1 MPVTGR
7 KNFTFKEDFANEKT
21 FDQHGSGGQYGSQ
34 HHTCPCFC
42 IRGGQ
47 QPETVIGQEI
57 DRQNSSEDY
66 SEVSS
71 LDQLTYTGNECKVRL
86 KENIVMT
93 TAVTVNSGNRLTIDL
108 NGHTLTAPENDR
120 AFRIQDGALTIEDSI
135 GTGVIQGSGTVTSY
149 GGNGGAIWMSSSDS
163 NNALTLTGGTIRGF
177 TAKYGAGVYMGSGTF
192 HMTGGAIQNC
202 LATDGGLADGGG
214 VYVFGGSFELTDG
227 TISACKANNAGGGV
241 YVSSGSFEMSGGS
254 IENCTAHEG
263 AGVKVYASN
272 GKTASFS
279 MNGSGEIKNCN
290 QNGVSVS
297 AIGNGT
303 PEFTMDGGTIEGSSG
318 YGVWVAAGSA
328 VMSGGSVKDSER
340 YDIYIGRSATLTVN
354 NTQVGGT
361 VMNMGAITG
370 QGSAEFTGTVEN
382 LGYVGAG
389 KITGCKIHRIEHRSP
404 YKGTIENS
412 TWDEY
417 VYLLGYRWPAEK
429 IPSAAGES
437 ISLKFPSYISE
448 PAAMT
453 NTLVIPEGVTVTVDL
468 AGKPVSADTTVT
480 SDIKII
486 NHGTLTLIDSSTGGT
501 LSIPIEND
509 GVLNANGGTVTGEVT
524 NKGTIQATGTPV
536 TKFTGTL
543 VNEEGASVTAGNFM
557 DCTITNNGGTI
568 GGDAIFDRPEPD
580 PEQPG
585 AGSEDGGAG
594 AVIAA
599 LAVGTVVVGGG
610 ILLAHSYIQN
620 NLPEGFAVPETRREL
635 AVVLWNMASKP
646 EPASQQTYTD
656 VQDEEVLKAVC
667 WAVENE
673 LVTPETE
680 STLGADVRVNRLQV
694 IGAMYQTNKRKK

>member
-1 MPVTGR
+1 MKKRLISMVLAVSMAVSIMPAPA
-7 KNFTFKEDFANEKT
+7 FA
-21 FDQHGSGGQYGSQ
+21 SG
-34 HHTCPCFC
+34 
-42 IRGGQ
+42 GGQ

-57 DRQNSSEDY
+57 DRQNSSGDY

-71 LDQLTYTGNECKVRL
+71 LDQLTYTGNECRVRL
-86 KENIVMT
+86 TEDIVMT
-93 TAVTVNSGNRLTIDL
+93 GAVTVNNGNRLTIDL
-108 NGHTLTAPENDR
+108 NGHTLTAAANSQ
-120 AFRIQDGALTIEDSI
+120 AFRIQNGALTIEDS
-135 GTGVIQGSGTVTSY
+135 GSTGVIQGSGTVT
-149 GGNGGAIWMSSSDS
+149 GNGGAIWMSSNDS

-177 TAKYGAGVYMGSGTF
+177 TAT
-192 HMTGGAIQNC
+192 
-202 LATDGGLADGGG
+202 DGGG
-214 VYVFGGSFELTDG
+214 VYVSGGSFEMSGG
-227 TISACKANNAGGGV
+227 TISACNAANAGGGV

-263 AGVKVYASN
+263 AGVKVLASS
-272 GKTASFS
+272 GKASFS
-279 MNGSGEIKNCN
+279 MSGSGEIKNCN
-290 QNGVSVS
+290 QDGVSIA
-297 AIGNGT
+297 AIGGT
-303 PEFTMDGGTIEGSSG
+303 SEFSMSGGTIEDNSG
-318 YGVWVAAGSA
+318 FGVWVDNGSA
-328 VMSGGSVKDSER
+328 VMSGGSVKGSER
-340 YDIYIGRSATLTVN
+340 YDIYIGSRAALTVK

-361 VMNMGAITG
+361 VLNLGKITG

-382 LGYVGAG
+382 SGYAVAE
-389 KITGCKIHRIEHRSP
+389 ITGCKIHRIEHRSP
-404 YKGTIENS
+404 YKGTITDS
-412 TWDEY
+412 PCDEY
-417 VYLLGYRWPAEK
+417 VYLLGRSWK
-429 IPSAAGES
+429 IPSGAGES
-437 ISLKFPSYISE
+437 ITLKVSSYLPPVMENSLE
-448 PAAMT
+448 
-453 NTLVIPEGVTVTVDL
+453 IPKGVTVTVDL
-468 AGKPVSADTTVT
+468 AGKTLSAKE
-480 SDIKII
+480 SDFKII

-509 GVLNANGGTVTGEVT
+509 DDGVLNANGGTVTSEVT

-536 TKFTGTL
+536 TQFTGTL
-543 VNEEGASVTAGNFM
+543 SNEEGASVTAGDFR

-568 GGDAIFDRPEPD
+568 GGDAIWDNPEPG

-599 LAVGTVVVGGG
+599 LAVGTAVVGGG

-620 NLPEGFAVPETRREL
+620 NLPEGFAVPETRQEL
-635 AVVLWNMASKP
+635 AVVLWNMAGKP

>member
-1 MPVTGR
+1 M
-7 KNFTFKEDFANEKT
+7 
-21 FDQHGSGGQYGSQ
+21 
-34 HHTCPCFC
+34 
-42 IRGGQ
+42 
-47 QPETVIGQEI
+47 IGQEV
-57 DRQNSSEDY
+57 DQQNSSGDY

-71 LDQLTYTGNECKVRL
+71 LDQLTYTNNECKVRL
-86 KENIVMT
+86 TKDIVMT
-93 TAVTVNSGNRLTIDL
+93 KAVTVNNGNRLTIDL
-108 NGHTLTAPENDR
+108 NGHTLTAAENSR
-120 AFRIQDGALTIEDSI
+120 AFFIQNGALTIEDSI
-135 GTGVIQGSGTVTSY
+135 GTGVIQGSGTVT
-149 GGNGGAIWMSSSDS
+149 GNGGAIWMSSSDS

-177 TAKYGAGVYMGSGTF
+177 TAT
-192 HMTGGAIQNC
+192 
-202 LATDGGLADGGG
+202 DGGG
-214 VYVFGGSFELTDG
+214 VYVDGGSFEMSGG
-227 TISACKANNAGGGV
+227 TISACNATNAGGGV
-241 YVSSGSFEMSGGS
+241 YVSSGSFKMSGGS
-254 IENCTAHEG
+254 IEDCTAHEG

-272 GKTASFS
+272 GKKASFS
-279 MNGSGEIKNCN
+279 MNGSGKIKNCN
-290 QNGVSVS
+290 TDGVSIF
-297 AIGNGT
+297 AIGDGT
-303 PEFTMDGGTIEGSSG
+303 SEFTMDGGTIEDNGG
-318 YGVWVAAGSA
+318 YGVRVDAGSA
-328 VMSGGSVKDSER
+328 EMRGGSVIKKDSER
-340 YDIYIGRSATLTVN
+340 YDIYIGDRATLTVN

-361 VMNMGAITG
+361 VLNMGKITG

-382 LGYVGAG
+382 RGYPAAG
-389 KITGCKIHRIEHRSP
+389 ITGCKIHRIEHRSP

-417 VYLLGYRWPAEK
+417 VYLLGHSWPTAK
-429 IPSAAGES
+429 IPSGAGES
-437 ISLKFPSYISE
+437 ISLKVPSYITATME
-448 PAAMT
+448 

-468 AGKPVSADTTVT
+468 AGKPVSADAET

-509 GVLNANGGTVTGEVT
+509 GVLNANGGTVTGKVT

-543 VNEEGASVTAGNFM
+543 DNEEGASVTAGDFM

-568 GGDAIFDRPEPD
+568 GGDAILDKPEPG

-599 LAVGTVVVGGG
+599 LAVGTAVVGGG

-620 NLPEGFAVPETRREL
+620 NLPEGFAVPETRQEL
-635 AVVLWNMASKP
+635 AVVLWNMAGKP

>member
-1 MPVTGR
+1 MRPG
-7 KNFTFKEDFANEKT
+7 
-21 FDQHGSGGQYGSQ
+21 
-34 HHTCPCFC
+34 
-42 IRGGQ
+42 GGQ

-57 DRQNSSEDY
+57 DRQNSSGDY

-71 LDQLTYTGNECKVRL
+71 LDQLTYTGNECRVRL
-86 KENIVMT
+86 TEDIVMT
-93 TAVTVNSGNRLTIDL
+93 GAVTVNNGNRLTIDL
-108 NGHTLTAPENDR
+108 NGHTLTAAANSQ
-120 AFRIQDGALTIEDSI
+120 AFRIQNGALTIEDS
-135 GTGVIQGSGTVTSY
+135 GSTGVIQGSGTVT
-149 GGNGGAIWMSSSDS
+149 GNGGAIWMSSNDS

-177 TAKYGAGVYMGSGTF
+177 TAT
-192 HMTGGAIQNC
+192 
-202 LATDGGLADGGG
+202 DGGG
-214 VYVFGGSFELTDG
+214 VYVSGGSFEMSGG
-227 TISACKANNAGGGV
+227 TISTCNATNAGGGV

-263 AGVKVYASN
+263 AGVKVLASS
-272 GKTASFS
+272 GKASFS
-279 MNGSGEIKNCN
+279 MSGSGEIKNCN
-290 QNGVSVS
+290 QDGVSIA
-297 AIGNGT
+297 AIGGT
-303 PEFTMDGGTIEGSSG
+303 SEFSMSGGTIEDNSG
-318 YGVWVAAGSA
+318 FGVWVDNGSA
-328 VMSGGSVKDSER
+328 VMSGGSVKGSER
-340 YDIYIGRSATLTVN
+340 YDIYIGSRAALTVK
-354 NTQVGGT
+354 NTRVGGT
-361 VMNMGAITG
+361 VLNLGKITG

-382 LGYVGAG
+382 SGYAVAE
-389 KITGCKIHRIEHRSP
+389 ITGCKIHRIEHRSP
-404 YKGTIENS
+404 YKGTITDS
-412 TWDEY
+412 PCDEY
-417 VYLLGYRWPAEK
+417 VYLLGRSWPTAK
-429 IPSAAGES
+429 IPSEAGES
-437 ISLKFPSYISE
+437 ITLKVSSYLPPVMENSL
-448 PAAMT
+448 T
-453 NTLVIPEGVTVTVDL
+453 IPEGVTVTVDL
-468 AGKPVSADTTVT
+468 AGKTLSAKE
-480 SDIKII
+480 SDFKII

-536 TKFTGTL
+536 TQFTGTL
-543 VNEEGASVTAGNFM
+543 FNEEGASVTAGDFR

-568 GGDAIFDRPEPD
+568 GGDAIWDNPEPG

-599 LAVGTVVVGGG
+599 LAVGTAVVGGG

-620 NLPEGFAVPETRREL
+620 NLPEGFAVPETRQEL
-635 AVVLWNMASKP
+635 AVVLWNMAGKP

>member
-1 MPVTGR
+1 MKKRLISMVLAVSMAVSIMPAPA
-7 KNFTFKEDFANEKT
+7 FA
-21 FDQHGSGGQYGSQ
+21 SG
-34 HHTCPCFC
+34 
-42 IRGGQ
+42 GGQ

-71 LDQLTYTGNECKVRL
+71 LDQLTYANNECKVRL
-86 KENIVMT
+86 TKNIVMT
-93 TAVTVNSGNRLTIDL
+93 KAVTVDIGNRLTIDL
-108 NGHTLTAPENDR
+108 NGHTLTAAANSR
-120 AFRIQDGALTIEDSI
+120 AFYIQGGALTIEDSI
-135 GTGVIQGSGTVTSY
+135 GTGIIQGSGTVTDN
-149 GGNGGAIWMSSSDS
+149 GGFGGAIWMSSDI

-177 TAKYGAGVYMGSGTF
+177 TAKYGAGVYMMGNGTF
-192 HMTGGAIQNC
+192 RMTGGAIQDC
-202 LATDGGLADGGG
+202 SATGGNADGGG
-214 VYVFGGSFELTDG
+214 VYVSGGSFEMFGG
-227 TISACKANNAGGGV
+227 TIFACNAANAGGGV

-272 GKTASFS
+272 TKTASFS
-279 MNGSGEIKNCN
+279 MTGGEIKNCN
-290 QNGVSVS
+290 TDGVSIF
-297 AIGNGT
+297 ATGNGT
-303 PEFTMDGGTIEGSSG
+303 SEFTMDGGTIEDNGG
-318 YGVWVAAGSA
+318 YGVRVDAGSA
-328 VMSGGSVKDSER
+328 EMRGGSVTRSEL
-340 YDIYIGRSATLTVN
+340 YDINIGSGAALTVN

-361 VMNMGAITG
+361 VLNMGTITG
-370 QGSAEFTGTVEN
+370 EGNAKFTGTVEN
-382 LGYVGAG
+382 AGTG

-412 TWDEY
+412 EWDEY
-417 VYLLGYRWPAEK
+417 VYLFGRSWPTAK

-437 ISLKFPSYISE
+437 ISLKALSHIE
-448 PAAMT
+448 QAMT
-453 NTLVIPEGVTVTVDL
+453 TTLVIPKGVTVTVDL
-468 AGKPVSADTTVT
+468 AGKPVSADPEA

-524 NKGTIQATGTPV
+524 NKGMIQATGTPV

-543 VNEEGASVTAGNFM
+543 VNKEGASVTAGNFM
-557 DCTITNNGGTI
+557 DCTIMNNGGTI
-568 GGDAIFDRPEPD
+568 GGDAIFDKPEPD

-585 AGSEDGGAG
+585 AGSEDGCAG

-599 LAVGTVVVGGG
+599 LAVGTAVVGGG

-620 NLPEGFAVPETRREL
+620 NLPEGFAVPETRQEL
-635 AVVLWNMASKP
+635 AVVLWNMAGKP

>member
-1 MPVTGR
+1 MR
-7 KNFTFKEDFANEKT
+7 
-21 FDQHGSGGQYGSQ
+21 
-34 HHTCPCFC
+34 
-42 IRGGQ
+42 RGGQ

-71 LDQLTYTGNECKVRL
+71 LDQLTYTNNECKVRL
-86 KENIVMT
+86 TENIVMT
-93 TAVTVNSGNRLTIDL
+93 GAVTVNNGNRLTIDL
-108 NGHTLTAPENDR
+108 NGHTLTAAENSR
-120 AFRIQDGALTIEDSI
+120 AFFIQNGALTIEDS
-135 GTGVIQGSGTVTSY
+135 GSTGVIQGSGTVT
-149 GGNGGAIWMSSSDS
+149 GNGGAIWMSSSDS

-177 TAKYGAGVYMGSGTF
+177 TAT
-192 HMTGGAIQNC
+192 
-202 LATDGGLADGGG
+202 DGGG
-214 VYVFGGSFELTDG
+214 VYVSGGSFKMTDG
-227 TISACKANNAGGGV
+227 TISTCNATNAGGGV

-263 AGVKVYASN
+263 AGVKVLASS
-272 GKTASFS
+272 GKASFS
-279 MNGSGEIKNCN
+279 MSGSGEIKNCN
-290 QNGVSVS
+290 QDGVSIA
-297 AIGNGT
+297 AIGGT
-303 PEFTMDGGTIEGSSG
+303 SEFSMSGGTIEDNSG
-318 YGVWVAAGSA
+318 FGVWVDNGSA
-328 VMSGGSVKDSER
+328 VMSGGSVKGSER
-340 YDIYIGRSATLTVN
+340 YDIYIGSRAALTVK

-361 VMNMGAITG
+361 VLNLGKITG

-382 LGYVGAG
+382 SGYAVAE
-389 KITGCKIHRIEHRSP
+389 ITGCKIHRIEHRSP
-404 YKGTIENS
+404 YKGTITGS

-417 VYLLGYRWPAEK
+417 VYLLGRSWPTAK
-429 IPSAAGES
+429 IPSEAGES
-437 ISLKFPSYISE
+437 ITLKVSSYLPPVMENSLE
-448 PAAMT
+448 
-453 NTLVIPEGVTVTVDL
+453 IPKGVTVTVDL
-468 AGKPVSADTTVT
+468 AGKTLSAEE
-480 SDIKII
+480 SDFKII

-509 GVLNANGGTVTGEVT
+509 GVLNANGGTVTSEVT

-536 TKFTGTL
+536 TQFTGTL
-543 VNEEGASVTAGNFM
+543 VNQEGASVTAGDFRGCM
-557 DCTITNNGGTI
+557 ITNNGGTI
-568 GGDAIFDRPEPD
+568 GGDAILDNPEPD

-599 LAVGTVVVGGG
+599 LAVGTAVVGGG

-620 NLPEGFAVPETRREL
+620 NLPEGFAVPETRQEL
-635 AVVLWNMASKP
+635 AVVLWNMAGKP

>member
-1 MPVTGR
+1 MKKRLISMVLAVSMAVSIMPAPA
-7 KNFTFKEDFANEKT
+7 FA
-21 FDQHGSGGQYGSQ
+21 SG
-34 HHTCPCFC
+34 
-42 IRGGQ
+42 GGQ

-71 LDQLTYTGNECKVRL
+71 LDQLTYTNNECKVRL
-86 KENIVMT
+86 TENIVMT
-93 TAVTVNSGNRLTIDL
+93 GAVTVNNGNRLTIDL
-108 NGHTLTAPENDR
+108 NGHTLTAAENSR
-120 AFRIQDGALTIEDSI
+120 AFFIQNGALTIEDS
-135 GTGVIQGSGTVTSY
+135 GSTGVIQGSGTVT
-149 GGNGGAIWMSSSDS
+149 GNGGAIWMSSSDS

-177 TAKYGAGVYMGSGTF
+177 TAT
-192 HMTGGAIQNC
+192 
-202 LATDGGLADGGG
+202 DGGG
-214 VYVFGGSFELTDG
+214 VYVSGGSFKMTDG
-227 TISACKANNAGGGV
+227 TISTFNATNAGGGV

-263 AGVKVYASN
+263 AGVKVLASS
-272 GKTASFS
+272 GKASFS
-279 MNGSGEIKNCN
+279 MSGSGEIKNCN
-290 QNGVSVS
+290 QDGVSIA
-297 AIGNGT
+297 AIGGT
-303 PEFTMDGGTIEGSSG
+303 SEFSMSGGTIEDNSG
-318 YGVWVAAGSA
+318 FGVWVDNGSA
-328 VMSGGSVKDSER
+328 VMSGGSVKGSER
-340 YDIYIGRSATLTVN
+340 YDIYIGSRAALTVK

-361 VMNMGAITG
+361 VLNLGKITG

-382 LGYVGAG
+382 SGYAVAE
-389 KITGCKIHRIEHRSP
+389 ITGCKIHRIEHRSP
-404 YKGTIENS
+404 YKGTITGS

-417 VYLLGYRWPAEK
+417 VYLLGRSWPTAK
-429 IPSAAGES
+429 IPSEAGES
-437 ISLKFPSYISE
+437 ITLKVSSYLPPVMENSLE
-448 PAAMT
+448 
-453 NTLVIPEGVTVTVDL
+453 IPKGVTVTVDL
-468 AGKPVSADTTVT
+468 AGKTLSAEE
-480 SDIKII
+480 SDFKII

-509 GVLNANGGTVTGEVT
+509 GVLNANGGTVTSEVT
-524 NKGTIQATGTPV
+524 NKGTIKATGTPV
-536 TKFTGTL
+536 TQFTGTL
-543 VNEEGASVTAGNFM
+543 VNQEGASVTAGDFRGCM
-557 DCTITNNGGTI
+557 ITNNGGTI
-568 GGDAIFDRPEPD
+568 GGDAILDNPEPD

-599 LAVGTVVVGGG
+599 LAVGTAVVGGG

-620 NLPEGFAVPETRREL
+620 NLPEGFAVPETRQEL
-635 AVVLWNMASKP
+635 AVVLWNMAGKP

>member
-1 MPVTGR
+1 M
-7 KNFTFKEDFANEKT
+7 
-21 FDQHGSGGQYGSQ
+21 
-34 HHTCPCFC
+34 
-42 IRGGQ
+42 
-47 QPETVIGQEI
+47 IGQEI
-57 DRQNSSEDY
+57 DQQNSSDDY
-66 SEVSS
+66 TEVNS
-71 LDQLTYTGNECKVRL
+71 LDNLTYTNNVCKIRL
-86 KENIVMT
+86 AADTVMT
-93 TAVTVNSGNRLTIDL
+93 GSVTVDSGKSLTIDL
-108 NGHTLTAPENDR
+108 NGHTLTAAANSK
-120 AFRIQDGALTIEDSI
+120 AFWIRNGALTIEDSI
-135 GTGVIQGSGTVTSY
+135 GTGVIQGNGTVN
-149 GGNGGAIWMSSSDS
+149 GDGGAIWMSSGDS
-163 NNALTLTGGTIRGF
+163 TNALTLTGGTIRGF
-177 TAKYGAGVYMGSGTF
+177 TATDGAGVYMGNGTF
-192 HMTGGAIQNC
+192 KM
-202 LATDGGLADGGG
+202 
-214 VYVFGGSFELTDG
+214 TDG
-227 TISACKANNAGGGV
+227 TISACNATNAGGGV

-263 AGVKVYASN
+263 AGVKVLVSN

-279 MNGSGEIKNCN
+279 MSGFGEIKNCN
-290 QNGVSVS
+290 TDGVSIA
-297 AIGNGT
+297 AIGSGT
-303 PEFTMDGGTIEGSSG
+303 PEFTMTGGTIEDNSG
-318 YGVWVAAGSA
+318 FGVWMAAGSA
-328 VMSGGSVKDSER
+328 VMSGGSVKGSER
-340 YDIYIGRSATLTVN
+340 YDIYIGSGATLTVR

-361 VMNMGAITG
+361 VLNLGKITG

-382 LGYVGAG
+382 SGYAVAE
-389 KITGCKIHRIEHRSP
+389 ITGCKIHRIEHRFP
-404 YKGTIENS
+404 YKGTIEGS
-412 TWDEY
+412 PDEY
-417 VYLLGYRWPAEK
+417 VYLLGHSWPTAK

-437 ISLKFPSYISE
+437 ISLKVPSYITATME
-448 PAAMT
+448 

-468 AGKPVSADTTVT
+468 AGKPVSADAET

-486 NHGTLTLIDSSTGGT
+486 NHGTLTLIDRSTGGT

-509 GVLNANGGTVTGEVT
+509 GILNANGGKVTSEVT

-536 TKFTGTL
+536 TQFTGTL
-543 VNEEGASVTAGNFM
+543 VNEEGASVTAGNFI

-568 GGDAIFDRPEPD
+568 SGDAILDEPKPD

-620 NLPEGFAVPETRREL
+620 NLPEGFAVPETRQEL
-635 AVVLWNMASKP
+635 AVVLWNMAGKP

>member
-1 MPVTGR
+1 MKKRLISMVLAVSMAVSIMPAPA
-7 KNFTFKEDFANEKT
+7 FA
-21 FDQHGSGGQYGSQ
+21 SG
-34 HHTCPCFC
+34 
-42 IRGGQ
+42 GGQ

-57 DRQNSSEDY
+57 DRQNSSGDY
-66 SEVSS
+66 LEVSS
-71 LDQLTYTGNECKVRL
+71 LDQLTYINNECKVRL
-86 KENIVMT
+86 TKDIVMT
-93 TAVTVNSGNRLTIDL
+93 KAVTVNNGNSLTIDL
-108 NGHTLTAPENDR
+108 NGHTLTAAANSQ
-120 AFRIQDGALTIEDSI
+120 AFRIQGGALTIEDSI
-135 GTGVIQGSGTVTSY
+135 GTGVIQGSGTVT
-149 GGNGGAIWMSSSDS
+149 GNGGAIWMSSSDS

-177 TAKYGAGVYMGSGTF
+177 TAT
-192 HMTGGAIQNC
+192 
-202 LATDGGLADGGG
+202 DGGG
-214 VYVFGGSFELTDG
+214 VYVDGGSFEMSGG
-227 TISACKANNAGGGV
+227 TISACNATNAGGGV
-241 YVSSGSFEMSGGS
+241 YVSSGSFKMSGGS
-254 IENCTAHEG
+254 IEDCTAHEG

-279 MNGSGEIKNCN
+279 MTGGEIQNCNTDGVSIYAIGSGT
-290 QNGVSVS
+290 S
-297 AIGNGT
+297 
-303 PEFTMDGGTIEGSSG
+303 EFTMTGGTIEDNGG
-318 YGVWVAAGSA
+318 YGVWVDNGSA
-328 VMSGGSVKDSER
+328 VMSGGSVKGSER
-340 YDIYIGRSATLTVN
+340 YDIYIGSRATLTVN

-361 VMNMGAITG
+361 VLNMGKITG

-382 LGYVGAG
+382 SGYAAAG
-389 KITGCKIHRIEHRSP
+389 ITGCKIHRIEHRSP
-404 YKGTIENS
+404 YKGTIEGS

-417 VYLLGYRWPAEK
+417 VYLLGYSWPTAK
-429 IPSAAGES
+429 IPSGAGES
-437 ISLKFPSYISE
+437 ISLKFPSYITPKME
-448 PAAMT
+448 
-453 NTLVIPEGVTVTVDL
+453 NTLEIPEGVTVTVDL
-468 AGKPVSADTTVT
+468 AGKPVSADAEA

-509 GVLNANGGTVTGEVT
+509 GVLNANGGTVTGKVT
-524 NKGTIQATGTPV
+524 NRGTIQATGTPV

-543 VNEEGASVTAGNFM
+543 VNQEGASVTAGNFM

-568 GGDAIFDRPEPD
+568 GGGAILDKPEPD

-599 LAVGTVVVGGG
+599 LAVGTAVVGGG

-620 NLPEGFAVPETRREL
+620 NLPEGFAVPETRQEL
-635 AVVLWNMASKP
+635 AVVLWNMAGKP

>member
-1 MPVTGR
+1 MRPG
-7 KNFTFKEDFANEKT
+7 
-21 FDQHGSGGQYGSQ
+21 
-34 HHTCPCFC
+34 
-42 IRGGQ
+42 GGQ

-57 DRQNSSEDY
+57 DRQNSSGDY

-71 LDQLTYTGNECKVRL
+71 LDQLTYTGNECRVRL
-86 KENIVMT
+86 TENIVMT
-93 TAVTVNSGNRLTIDL
+93 GAVTVNNGNRLTIDL
-108 NGHTLTAPENDR
+108 NGHTLTAAENSR
-120 AFRIQDGALTIEDSI
+120 AFFIQNGALTIEDSI
-135 GTGVIQGSGTVTSY
+135 GTGVIQGSGTVT
-149 GGNGGAIWMSSSDS
+149 GNGGAIWMSSSDS

-177 TAKYGAGVYMGSGTF
+177 TAT
-192 HMTGGAIQNC
+192 
-202 LATDGGLADGGG
+202 DGGG
-214 VYVFGGSFELTDG
+214 VYVDGGSFEMSGG
-227 TISACKANNAGGGV
+227 TISACNATNAGGGV
-241 YVSSGSFEMSGGS
+241 YVSSGSFKMSGGS
-254 IENCTAHEG
+254 IEDCTAHEG

-279 MNGSGEIKNCN
+279 MTGGEIQNCNTDGVSIYAIGSGT
-290 QNGVSVS
+290 S
-297 AIGNGT
+297 
-303 PEFTMDGGTIEGSSG
+303 EFTMTGGTIEDNGG
-318 YGVWVAAGSA
+318 YGVWVDNGSA
-328 VMSGGSVKDSER
+328 VMSGGSVKGSER
-340 YDIYIGRSATLTVN
+340 YDIYIGSRAALTVK

-361 VMNMGAITG
+361 VLNLGKITG

-382 LGYVGAG
+382 SGYAVAE
-389 KITGCKIHRIEHRSP
+389 ITGCKIHRIEHRFP
-404 YKGTIENS
+404 YKGTIEGS
-412 TWDEY
+412 PDEY
-417 VYLLGYRWPAEK
+417 VYLLGHRWPTAK

-437 ISLKFPSYISE
+437 ISLKVPSYITATME
-448 PAAMT
+448 

-468 AGKPVSADTTVT
+468 AGKPVSADAET

-486 NHGTLTLIDSSTGGT
+486 NHGTLTLIDRSTGGT

-536 TKFTGTL
+536 TQFTGTL
-543 VNEEGASVTAGNFM
+543 VNQEGASVTAGNFM

-568 GGDAIFDRPEPD
+568 GGDAIWDNPEPG

-620 NLPEGFAVPETRREL
+620 NLPEGFAVPETRQEL
-635 AVVLWNMASKP
+635 AVVLWNMAGKP